1 MDVWSWKVAKGFVHL
16 DDLVSGCLVA
26 IVACFFSVTR
36 RSSAHRGFNIW
47 RSISRSLAL
56 TIGHLTVF
64 YMPDAPYAD
73 EETGFEVKI
82 GGAYKFHIMRDFPDD
97 ESVAESGPVC
107 DCGNTMQ
114 TTSTSADVTR
124 SSSAD
129 MIALPSAM
137 ASPNIQ
143 IGRAHV

>member
-1 MDVWSWKVAKGFVHL
+1 MDVWSWKVAK
-16 DDLVSGCLVA
+16 
-26 IVACFFSVTR
+26 
-36 RSSAHRGFNIW
+36 
-47 RSISRSLAL
+47 
-56 TIGHLTVF
+56 GHLTVF

-82 GGAYKFHIMRDFPDD
+82 GGAYKFHAMRDFPDD
-97 ESVAESGPVC
+97 ESVAESGPIY

-129 MIALPSAM
+129 MIALLPLWLVLIFRPFSHLSSVLKM
-137 ASPNIQ
+137 N
-143 IGRAHV
+143 